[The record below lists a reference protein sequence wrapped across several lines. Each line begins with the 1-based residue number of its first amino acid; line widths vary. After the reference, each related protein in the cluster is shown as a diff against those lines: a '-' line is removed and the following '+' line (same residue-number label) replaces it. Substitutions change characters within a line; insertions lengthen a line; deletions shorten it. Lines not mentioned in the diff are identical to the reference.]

1 MITSNLDFGGCEQK
15 KENVTDY
22 FHFLRKENKQSHY
35 DAVNCKKSRKG
46 NKSK

>member
-22 FHFLRKENKQSHY
+22 FHFLRKENKQYSHY
-35 DAVNCKKSRKG
+35 DAVKKAEKRK
-46 NKSK
+46 